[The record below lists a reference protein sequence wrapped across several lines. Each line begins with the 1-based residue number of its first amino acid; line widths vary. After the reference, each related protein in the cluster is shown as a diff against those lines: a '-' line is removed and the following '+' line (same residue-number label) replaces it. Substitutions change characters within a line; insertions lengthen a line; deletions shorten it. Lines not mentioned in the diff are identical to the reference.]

1 MLIDPP
7 VRGTPYGTVRVDRQE
22 SFLGRAILAA
32 ILDDEAGRLVR
43 RSWGAVIRPTNNL
56 DALRLLSALA
66 VIVGHSFTLTGL
78 GAAPRVL
85 GIPIHS
91 LGLYAFFAISGYL
104 IATSWA
110 NNPALVPFLVN
121 RTLRIFPALVV
132 VVLVTVVLIGPTVS
146 SLGPAQYFRDEVVYQ
161 YLLNLVLTAQYEL
174 PGVFDAGHRSTAVN
188 GVLWTLGLE
197 FVCYLVVA
205 IIGLLLRTRSTWGY
219 LVFGLIALAFALVPV
234 ASPALAWAGPA
245 GTTWVFF
252 AVGALLSR
260 SPARSL
266 NPRVAIGVVI
276 LWVAI
281 ALLAPGLSL
290 GAAWLALPYLLV
302 VAGRASTPGVR
313 RAARLG
319 DLSYGLYL
327 WGFLVQQLVIEW
339 FGVLPWPSNI
349 TIVTATT
356 AAIALLSWHLV
367 EKRALAHKIHRV
379 TTRPPSDPRP
389 VGSAVPL

>member
-1 MLIDPP
+1 M
-7 VRGTPYGTVRVDRQE
+7 
-22 SFLGRAILAA
+22 
-32 ILDDEAGRLVR
+32 
-43 RSWGAVIRPTNNL
+43 
-56 DALRLLSALA
+56 
-66 VIVGHSFTLTGL
+66 
-78 GAAPRVL
+78 
-85 GIPIHS
+85 
-91 LGLYAFFAISGYL
+91 
-104 IATSWA
+104 
-110 NNPALVPFLVN
+110 
-121 RTLRIFPALVV
+121 
-132 VVLVTVVLIGPTVS
+132 
-146 SLGPAQYFRDEVVYQ
+146 
-161 YLLNLVLTAQYEL
+161 LTAQYEL
-174 PGVFDAGHRSTAVN
+174 PGVFDVGHRSTAVN
-188 GVLWTLGLE
+188 GVLWTLWLE
-197 FVCYLVVA
+197 FFCYLVVA

-219 LVFGLIALAFALVPV
+219 LVFGLISLGFALVPV
-234 ASPALAWAGPA
+234 ASQALAWAGPA

-260 SPARSL
+260 APERSL
-266 NPRVAIGVVI
+266 IPKGAIGVVI

-281 ALLAPGLSL
+281 ALLAPVLSL
-290 GAAWLALPYLLV
+290 GATWLALPYLLV

-327 WGFLVQQLVIEW
+327 WGFLVQQLVIEG

-356 AAIALLSWHLV
+356 TAIALLSWHLV